1 MTQSPR
7 KRRMAPVPGLR
18 GVYFKACYI
27 LYHILMEAYILV
39 RDLKL
44 FDACSFVLLSFCV
57 GGRFE
62 INGDFVTDRG
72 SPSVQI
78 TFLGSHLSAK

>member
-1 MTQSPR
+1 
-7 KRRMAPVPGLR
+7 MAPVPGLR
-18 GVYFKACYI
+18 GVYFKATYFI
-27 LYHILMEAYILV
+27 NLYHILMEAYILQ

-44 FDACSFVLLSFCV
+44 FDACSFVLLSCCV

-62 INGDFVTDRG
+62 IGDFVTDRG
-72 SPSVQI
+72 SPSVQT